1 MQVYYTILQVVYIAF
16 AVVIAA
22 LIGWNV
28 FKSKKITDKVIGAI
42 ALIMFI
48 LRILLIKERGGGVY
62 EKNTRK
68 EST

>member
-1 MQVYYTILQVVYIAF
+1 MQVYYTILLVVYIAF

-28 FKSKKITDKVIGAI
+28 FKSKKVTDKVIGAI

-48 LRILLIKERGGGVY
+48 LRILLIK
-62 EKNTRK
+62 
-68 EST
+68 

>member
-28 FKSKKITDKVIGAI
+28 FKSKKITGKVIGAI

-48 LRILLIKERGGGVY
+48 LRILLIK
-62 EKNTRK
+62 
-68 EST
+68 